1 MLTILIY
8 FCLYFEDAKFLLSPL
23 TGNTVSKSGLSLSQE
38 RNNNTTSGVSVNSK
52 PEKTGMNKIISMSC
66 ICYNISCIYISGKRH
81 KFLYGTSD
89 NSETSSSSDHEP
101 DTGYGDELLSNPNKR
116 NPKFSSSSIEGDN
129 ELTKQRN
136 NTNEYSCKG

>member
-1 MLTILIY
+1 MNL
-8 FCLYFEDAKFLLSPL
+8 FCFYFEDTKVPSSSF
-23 TGNTVSKSGLSLSQE
+23 TDNTVTKPGLPLSQE
-38 RNNNTTSGVSVNSK
+38 RSNNTTSGVSVKSK
-52 PEKTGMNKIISMSC
+52 SEKTRMSKTISMSC
-66 ICYNISCIYISGKRH
+66 ICYNISCTYISGKRR

-101 DTGYGDELLSNPNKR
+101 DTGYGNELLSNPNKR
-116 NPKFSSSSIEGDN
+116 KPKFSSSSIEGDN